1 MVKIIFHEKLN
12 AIQCV
17 CGFIST
23 SHECKEK
30 IQGKIVFVRCSEENC
45 SVCQDKKDKD
55 EYNELRWGTYR
66 DGYLVCGM
74 CYKKLGSS
82 EIWENCFCC
91 ICYVSLEEYCS
102 CQRED

>member
-55 EYNELRWGTYR
+55 
-66 DGYLVCGM
+66 
-74 CYKKLGSS
+74 
-82 EIWENCFCC
+82 
-91 ICYVSLEEYCS
+91 
-102 CQRED
+102 